1 MNLLEA
7 ALRRI
12 ASDLAR
18 RGREWALV
26 GGFAVSA
33 RAEPRFTRDIDA
45 AVRVGDD
52 ADSEA
57 LVRSLISDGY
67 ILLASVEQTET
78 GRLATVRLGSPLG
91 TGDDVVVDLLFAS
104 SGIEREVVYEAE
116 VTEIVP
122 GLMLP
127 IATTGHLIALKML
140 ARDDEARPQDL
151 ADLHALRMVATP
163 SDLVTA
169 REAVR
174 LISERGYSRG
184 RNLVAALQA
193 VEEMPDRPDGTT

>member
-1 MNLLEA
+1 
-7 ALRRI
+7 
-12 ASDLAR
+12 
-18 RGREWALV
+18 
-26 GGFAVSA
+26 
-33 RAEPRFTRDIDA
+33 
-45 AVRVGDD
+45 
-52 ADSEA
+52 
-57 LVRSLISDGY
+57 
-67 ILLASVEQTET
+67 
-78 GRLATVRLGSPLG
+78 
-91 TGDDVVVDLLFAS
+91 
-104 SGIEREVVYEAE
+104 
-116 VTEIVP
+116 
-122 GLMLP
+122 MLP